1 MLRALLHSCDDPKSA
16 TEGHLHHAL
25 LHSCDS
31 LFCADG
37 AGWILVVDA
46 ILLVPLLFAM
56 FFYPI
61 AALAGVAA
69 IAVVTILP
77 LVVMRVHARRHHPA
91 SGIPESS
98 VR

>member
-16 TEGHLHHAL
+16 TEGHLHQAL

-31 LFCADG
+31 FFNADG

-46 ILLVPLLFAM
+46 ILLVPVLFAM

-61 AALAGVAA
+61 AALAAVAA

-77 LVVMRVHARRHHPA
+77 LVVMRLIQARRHHP
-91 SGIPESS
+91 
-98 VR
+98 